1 MRYRWTLVAVVVAAL
16 IAVGGVA
23 MAWQR
28 NTGPPSAGP
37 ISPGSPRPSSSTPT
51 SPSPNPRSSAEQ
63 ESADRA
69 AVEQAWQTFWTVR
82 DAVESGTVPQ
92 SQWPAVVGAVAV
104 DPTYTRLISA
114 ATQFRKSALRAY
126 GAVMFHPY
134 WSQPIAGKP
143 IAVMGD
149 CMDTSQHGSLYV
161 TTGDKRSV
169 GVARDNTRATFVRGT
184 DDRWRVKL
192 VETLVDQKC

>member
-28 NTGPPSAGP
+28 NTGPPSAGR
-37 ISPGSPRPSSSTPT
+37 ISPGSPRPSASTPT

-69 AVEQAWQTFWTVR
+69 AVEEAWQTFWTVR

-92 SQWPAVVGAVAV
+92 RQWPAAVGAVAV
-104 DPTYTRLISA
+104 DPTYTRLMSA
-114 ATQFRKSALRAY
+114 ATQFRNSGLGVY
-126 GAVMFHPY
+126 GTARFNPY
-134 WSQPIAGKP
+134 WTRPIAGNTT
-143 IAVMGD
+143 AVMGD
-149 CMDTSQHGSLYV
+149 CMDTSHTGSMDV
-161 TTGDKRSV
+161 KTGAKRTI
-169 GVARDNTRATFVRGT
+169 GKTHDNTRVTLVRGAGG
-184 DDRWRVKL
+184 RWRVRLIESL
-192 VETLVDQKC
+192 VNQPC